1 MSEDIRKT
9 DEARNAEGAE
19 TDAAKT
25 AGGHPDAGRIA
36 EFFEDSESYRHHDEL
51 TPFEHRCLFIRNSL
65 AALAAALFI
74 LSILPLP
81 LGHIHHTLQGVA
93 YLIGAGAYIAELV
106 EMSDEEKRASK
117 HHRRRVFM
125 PNLFGLL
132 YIILGISHLF
142 D

>member
-1 MSEDIRKT
+1 MYVCSFLIYMGLVSK
-9 DEARNAEGAE
+9 
-19 TDAAKT
+19 
-25 AGGHPDAGRIA
+25 IQL
-36 EFFEDSESYRHHDEL
+36 SYLAPISTGVVYVL
-51 TPFEHRCLFIRNSL
+51 T
-65 AALAAALFI
+65 LAAALFI

-117 HHRRRVFM
+117 HHRRRIFM